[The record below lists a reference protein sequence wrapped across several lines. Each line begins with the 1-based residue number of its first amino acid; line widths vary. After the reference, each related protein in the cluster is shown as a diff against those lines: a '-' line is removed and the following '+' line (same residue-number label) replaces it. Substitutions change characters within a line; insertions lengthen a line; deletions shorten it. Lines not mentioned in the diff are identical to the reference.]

1 MDVIGLI
8 SLDYADYDYPDVAGL
23 ILGYGVGSN
32 VCDIVGVILG
42 WPGLYPIHMFL
53 RIGFF

>member
-8 SLDYADYDYPDVAGL
+8 SRDYAYYDYLDVASSILRYGL
-23 ILGYGVGSN
+23 GSN
-32 VCDIVGVILG
+32 VWDVVGVILG
-42 WPGLYPIHMFL
+42 WPGLYPIHTLL

>member
-23 ILGYGVGSN
+23 ILGYGVGS
-32 VCDIVGVILG
+32 
-42 WPGLYPIHMFL
+42 PHPI
-53 RIGFF
+53 ITTTAIS